1 MANININTNINHRIT
16 NTIHKVVKRKISLSV
31 VNIYLLRHGALVQ
44 SGILCGRT
52 DIALSDQGE
61 QQLIEATKNLPKI
74 SQCYSSPLIRCRQFA
89 QQYGQQHGL
98 CVQVLA
104 ELQEMN
110 FGDWDGKSY
119 QTLWQPELQ
128 AIPQSAQQRAQPT
141 KEKLTT
147 LGDFWQNPWQYQPPN
162 GETMIDF
169 TQRVDHFWQNL
180 LAELIQA
187 EQEQKQNEN
196 QSSQQQENILV
207 VSHGG
212 VIRYI
217 LAKVLGLP
225 LPGVNHM
232 TNIDVPYGGLI
243 HLQVIIDDS
252 GNAWPKLML

>member
-1 MANININTNINHRIT
+1 MSAF
-16 NTIHKVVKRKISLSV
+16 
-31 VNIYLLRHGALVQ
+31 NIYLLRHGALVQ
-44 SGILCGRT
+44 SGILCGST
-52 DIALSDQGE
+52 DIALSEIGE
-61 QQLIEATKNLPKI
+61 QQLIEATKSLPEI

-89 QQYGQQHGL
+89 DQYAQQHGL
-98 CVQVLA
+98 SVQILA

-128 AIPQSAQQRAQPT
+128 SKLQPELQADQQRVQHT

-147 LGDFWQNPWQYQPPN
+147 LGDFWQNPWQCQPPN

-187 EQEQKQNEN
+187 K
-196 QSSQQQENILV
+196 QQQKNILV

-225 LPGVNHM
+225 LPGINHM
-232 TNIDVPYGGLI
+232 ANLDVPYGGLI
-243 HLQVIIDDS
+243 HLQVSIDDS
-252 GNAWPKLML
+252 GKAWPKLML